1 MGGSRRRGRLLAAGW
16 IAMYA
21 GLAAAGC
28 SRQPAPKPAGASP
41 PEPGGTIVVAMGQE
55 PESLVPYGERT
66 SVSSDVEGF
75 LFRMLAITNPDF
87 GSFSPDVARA
97 WEWSPDRKALTMS
110 LRNDVYW
117 SDGVQLT
124 ADDVAFSFDV
134 ARDSVVGWRS
144 RHWKREIDACE
155 VVDPFRVRFHF
166 ASTFLEQ
173 FRYAKEGWIVPKHLL
188 AGVPRDQWRTSAFA
202 HAPVGCGPFKL
213 ESWEPGQRIVLVRN
227 ERFFGAPKPWVDRVV
242 LEFVPEASTRLG
254 RLRAGSV
261 DVVASPDLPLRDAAE
276 LRDAYAAGKSDV
288 RILSVPGRS
297 YDFIG
302 YNASDPLFRDRRV
315 REALTL
321 AIDRREIVRA
331 LCHGFAEVLDGP
343 IVPILWAHNPRLPSV
358 PYDAE
363 AAKRLLAAAGWRDT
377 DADGVLDRDGV
388 RFEFSLITNS
398 NNPLRAQ
405 AIVPVQENW
414 RQIGV
419 KANLEAMEM
428 QAALQRRSD
437 RKYQAYYGGWES
449 GLAVTAT
456 LEGLWSCAS
465 RNGRSNFTDYCN
477 PRVDSLNALAAAAP
491 DADAAKPLL
500 FEAQALLAAD
510 HPYTWMYCEQ
520 NVMGIGP
527 RVQGVVVDGR
537 GAFVNMED
545 WYVPASLRARPAG
558 S

>member
-1 MGGSRRRGRLLAAGW
+1 MLAL
-16 IAMYA
+16 
-21 GLAAAGC
+21 LAAAGC
-28 SRQPAPKPAGASP
+28 SREPAPKSAPGESAQ

-66 SVSSDVEGF
+66 AAASEVEGF

-124 ADDVAFSFDV
+124 ADDVAFSFEV

-144 RHWKREIDACE
+144 RHWKREIEACE
-155 VVDPFRVRFHF
+155 VVDPFKVRFRF
-166 ASTFLEQ
+166 GSTFLEQ

-188 AGVPRDQWRTSAFA
+188 ARLPRDQWRTSAFA
-202 HAPVGCGPFKL
+202 HAPVGCGAFKL

-227 ERFFGAPKPWVDRVV
+227 ERFFGAPKPWLDRIV
-242 LEFVPEASTRLG
+242 LEFVPEPSTAVG

-261 DVVASPDLPLRDAAE
+261 DVVASPDLPLRDAAA
-276 LRDAYAAGKSDV
+276 LRDEFAAGKSDV
-288 RILSVPGRS
+288 RVLSVPGRS

-302 YNASDPLFRDRRV
+302 YNANDPLFGDRRV

-343 IVPILWAHNPRLPSV
+343 IVPILWAHNPRLPAV
-358 PYDAE
+358 PYDPE
-363 AAKRLLAAAGWRDT
+363 AAKRLLAEVGWRDT
-377 DADGVLDRDGV
+377 DADGVLDKNGV

-398 NNPLRAQ
+398 NNPLRTQ

-414 RQIGV
+414 RRIGV

-428 QAALQRRSD
+428 QAALQRRTD

-456 LEGLWSCAS
+456 LEGLWSCTS
-465 RNGRSNFTDYCN
+465 RKGRSNFTDYCN
-477 PRVDSLNALAAAAP
+477 PRVDSLNALAAVQTDP
-491 DADAAKPLL
+491 ESAKPML
-500 FEAQALLAAD
+500 FEAQSILAAD

-520 NVMGIGP
+520 TVIGIGP

-537 GAFVNMED
+537 GSFVNMED
-545 WYVPASLRARPAG
+545 WYVPARLRARPAG